1 MGIKDFNIPIIHM
14 NFLDVID
21 NQSCNK
27 FNALIME
34 QPTVVQFFSPGCGY
48 CDQLKPEWNSLHEIL
63 KGQYKG
69 DMLLARV
76 HADMIKN
83 VKCDKDIEGF
93 PTIFVLKKGKK
104 RGEFSGDRNA
114 NELLKFIEKHI
125 DIQKKGQKGQKGGVR
140 SRRRSRRRRKTKCNK
155 RKPKRRRTRRRGQR
169 KRRIKRRRR

>member
-1 MGIKDFNIPIIHM
+1 MGIKDFNIPNIHM

-21 NQSCNK
+21 KTSCNK
-27 FNALIME
+27 FNALIMQ

-48 CDQLKPEWNSLHEIL
+48 CDQLKPEWDSLQEML
-63 KGQYKG
+63 KEQYQG

-104 RGEFSGDRNA
+104 KKEFGGDRNA
-114 NELLKFIEKHI
+114 QELLKFIEKHI
-125 DIQKKGQKGQKGGVR
+125 GIQKKGQKGG
-140 SRRRSRRRRKTKCNK
+140 RRSRRRQRRKTK
-155 RKPKRRRTRRRGQR
+155 RKRRRTRRRRRRRR
-169 KRRIKRRRR
+169 KIKRRRG